1 MMHRPHE
8 APFISPGE
16 RPHAWEETAV
26 AEQLIISGVRTD
38 AADGATFTVVEPG
51 TGQPLTEVA
60 KAGTADVDRAL
71 AGAHA
76 AFADGRGAWA
86 RTSATERGR
95 VLLRVAALLRERE
108 DQFAIAEA
116 RGAGHPIGDARWEV
130 NAGAGTFE
138 YYAGAANK
146 HFGSVVPV
154 QDAGLDVVLREPVG
168 PVSLIVPWNF
178 PLLIACWKVAPAL
191 ACGNPVVLKPA
202 SLTPLTALL
211 LGDVLVDAGV
221 PPEQISVLPGPGRII
236 GDALVADRRTA
247 KVSFTGETT
256 TGASIL
262 RSSAD
267 NITRIS
273 LELGGKSAAVVFADA
288 DIAAAAA
295 DAPSSVFGNAGQDCC
310 ARARILVERSAYDE
324 FVEAFT
330 AKTTA
335 MRVGD
340 PLDESTEMG
349 PMISDGQRQ
358 TSLDYVAIGLEE
370 GARLVT
376 GGEVPG
382 TDGFFLTPAVVA
394 DVDNSMR
401 IAREEIFGPVASIIP
416 FDSEDDAIRIAND
429 SDYGLSGSVWT
440 GSATR
445 AIRVAKSIRT
455 GTLSVN
461 TNRSVRYEAPFGG
474 YKRSGLGRELGMQAM
489 DAYTEVKNVFFSE

>member
-1 MMHRPHE
+1 M
-8 APFISPGE
+8 
-16 RPHAWEETAV
+16 
-26 AEQLIISGVRTD
+26 AEQLIIAGERRD
-38 AADGATFTVVEPG
+38 AVEGATFDVLEPA
-51 TGQPLTEVA
+51 TGQVLTSVA
-60 KAGTADVDRAL
+60 KAGPADVDLAL
-71 AGAHA
+71 AAAHA
-76 AFADGRGAWA
+76 AFADGRGTWA

-95 VLLRVAALLRERE
+95 VLHKVAELLRERE
-108 DQFAIAEA
+108 DLFATTEA

-130 NAGAGTFE
+130 GAAAGTFE

-168 PVSLIVPWNF
+168 PVALIVPWNF
-178 PLLIACWKVAPAL
+178 PLLIACWKLAPAL

-211 LGDVLVDAGV
+211 LGDLLVDAGI
-221 PPEQISVLPGPGRII
+221 PPEQISVLPGPGGII
-236 GDALVADRRTA
+236 GDALVADHRTA

-262 RSSAD
+262 KSSAD
-267 NITRIS
+267 HIARVS

-288 DIAAAAA
+288 DIEAAAA
-295 DAPSSVFGNAGQDCC
+295 DTPMSVFGNAGQDCC
-310 ARARILVERSAYDE
+310 ARARILVERPAYDQ
-324 FVEAFT
+324 FLEAFT
-330 AKTTA
+330 KRTEAIA
-335 MRVGD
+335 VGD
-340 PLDESTEMG
+340 PLSDGTEVG
-349 PMISDGQRQ
+349 PMISAGQRQ
-358 TSLDYVAIGLEE
+358 TALDYIGIGTGE

-376 GGEVPG
+376 GGEVPDG
-382 TDGFFLTPAVVA
+382 DGFYLSPAVVA

-401 IAREEIFGPVASIIP
+401 IAREEIFGPVASVIP
-416 FDSEDDAIRIAND
+416 FDGEEEAIRISND
-429 SDYGLSGSVWT
+429 SDYGLSGSLWT

-445 AIRVAKSIRT
+445 AIRVAKCLRT

-461 TNRSVRYEAPFGG
+461 TNRSVRFEAPFGG